1 MKKIRLLLTVCCVL
15 ALVGCGKQM
24 ANSNHQEIVSAKKKI
39 HKRRRV
45 KMTNIKVVIGGKTLK
60 AQLNS
65 TAAAKDFKKDL
76 PKTLTFTSFMS
87 NPEKMADLHH
97 ALSLKGMPKGD
108 EGKAGEI
115 GYWSPDRR
123 IIFYYGHVDY
133 YPGIHIIGKFTTKD
147 YHKVVSKLKDNTKVK
162 IELAK

>member
-1 MKKIRLLLTVCCVL
+1 
-15 ALVGCGKQM
+15 
-24 ANSNHQEIVSAKKKI
+24 
-39 HKRRRV
+39 
-45 KMTNIKVVIGGKTLK
+45 MTNIKIVIEGKTLK

-65 TAAAKDFKKDL
+65 TAAAKDFKKEL

-97 ALSLKGMPKGD
+97 TLSLKRMAKGD

-147 YHKVVSKLKDNTKVK
+147 YHKVVSKMKDNTKVK